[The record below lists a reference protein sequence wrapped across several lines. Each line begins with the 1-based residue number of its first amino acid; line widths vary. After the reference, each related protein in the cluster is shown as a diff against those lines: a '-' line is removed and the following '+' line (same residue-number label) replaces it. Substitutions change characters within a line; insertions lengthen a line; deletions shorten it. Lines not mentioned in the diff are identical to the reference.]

1 MMHNI
6 TKLSIYKN
14 HYQMKCVNKN
24 VRRLMKL
31 SGVFIC
37 AFFREFVVWL
47 FLVHRGRSPPSNLDF
62 KKIQIGGKDME
73 NNRPKRRKDKYN
85 PYTLSEV
92 TGHYYASFKDGQGI
106 LQEIEISER
115 IYKAFDSFEL
125 EDLVYLNVW
134 DRHLEQSEVC
144 EQTLNQRA
152 FQKPEGIEERVLDML
167 EVEQLHKAIVN
178 LPEVQ
183 RRRIVQYYFEGLT
196 YQQIAREE
204 HCSFQAVAKS
214 ISAAEKK

>member
-1 MMHNI
+1 M
-6 TKLSIYKN
+6 
-14 HYQMKCVNKN
+14 
-24 VRRLMKL
+24 
-31 SGVFIC
+31 
-37 AFFREFVVWL
+37 
-47 FLVHRGRSPPSNLDF
+47 
-62 KKIQIGGKDME
+62 
-73 NNRPKRRKDKYN
+73 
-85 PYTLSEV
+85 
-92 TGHYYASFKDGQGI
+92 
-106 LQEIEISER
+106 QEIEISER

-134 DRHLEQSEVC
+134 DRHLEQSKVC

-152 FQKPEGIEERVLDML
+152 FQKPEGIEEIVLDMF
-167 EVEQLHKAIVN
+167 ETEQLHKAIVN

-214 ISAAEKK
+214 ISAAEKRIKKFLK

>member
-1 MMHNI
+1 
-6 TKLSIYKN
+6 
-14 HYQMKCVNKN
+14 
-24 VRRLMKL
+24 MKL

-85 PYTLSEV
+85 PYTLSEKA
-92 TGHYYASFKDGQGI
+92 GHYYVSFKDGQGI
-106 LQEIEISER
+106 LQEIEISEH
-115 IYKAFDSFEL
+115 IYKVFDKFEL

-144 EQTLNQRA
+144 EQTLTKGHFKNQRA
-152 FQKPEGIEERVLDML
+152 SKRLFWICLRWSSYIR
-167 EVEQLHKAIVN
+167 QLKICKRFRGA
-178 LPEVQ
+178 
-183 RRRIVQYYFEGLT
+183 GLFNT
-196 YQQIAREE
+196 IL
-204 HCSFQAVAKS
+204 KG
-214 ISAAEKK
+214 

>member
-1 MMHNI
+1 
-6 TKLSIYKN
+6 
-14 HYQMKCVNKN
+14 
-24 VRRLMKL
+24 
-31 SGVFIC
+31 
-37 AFFREFVVWL
+37 
-47 FLVHRGRSPPSNLDF
+47 
-62 KKIQIGGKDME
+62 ME

-85 PYTLSEV
+85 PYTLSENDS
-92 TGHYYASFKDGQGI
+92 HYYVSFKDGQGV
-106 LQEIEISER
+106 LQEIEISEC
-115 IYKAFDSFEL
+115 IYKAFDKFEL

-152 FQKPEGIEERVLDML
+152 FQKPEGIEESVLDML
-167 EVEQLHKAIVN
+167 ELEQLHKAIVN

-214 ISAAEKK
+214 ISAAEKRMKKFLK